1 MIKLF
6 CKLKR
11 DKMFLSLVVVC
22 AILFILDIALIIFDV
37 CELALIS
44 QKLMVLSIN
53 FVPLNIA
60 VLALNFLGLIY
71 IIIYFVIKNRT
82 KIKVLDKK

>member
-22 AILFILDIALIIFDV
+22 AILFILDIALIIFDA